1 MQSQS
6 PMILMFDLF
15 TYGFVL
21 KAILGGILIAI
32 ACSLIGVF
40 LVLKRLS
47 LFGDG
52 LAHVAFGGVAIGF
65 LLGIDPFI
73 SALVFTS
80 LGALSV
86 GKILEKAKIYG
97 DSATAL
103 VLSVGMSIAILII
116 GVSKGFNV
124 NLFSFLFGSILTLSN
139 SDLMIIFGICFIV
152 VSYVI
157 LNFKNLLLYAFS
169 PDQLV
174 VGSQIKSVTFVLSL
188 LTAFI
193 VVISMRAVGI
203 LLVSALIVI
212 PSLTALSI
220 SRSFKSALALSVLFG
235 ILSVLIGIIVSVIF
249 DLPSGALIVL
259 SSFMIFIFLNI
270 FKSFG
275 K

>member
-1 MQSQS
+1 MVS
-6 PMILMFDLF
+6 MFDLF

-21 KAILGGILIAI
+21 KALLGGILIAI
-32 ACSLIGVF
+32 TCSLIGVF

-73 SALVFTS
+73 SALIFTS
-80 LGALSV
+80 IGALSV
-86 GKILEKAKIYG
+86 GKILEKTKIYG

-103 VLSVGMSIAILII
+103 VLSGGMSIAILII
-116 GVSKGFNV
+116 GISKGFNV

-139 SDLMIIFGICFIV
+139 TDLMIIFGICFVV
-152 VSYVI
+152 VSYII
-157 LNFKNLLLYAFS
+157 LNFKKLLLYAFS
-169 PDQLV
+169 PDQVL
-174 VGSQIKSVTFVLSL
+174 VGSQIKSVTFALSL
-188 LTAFI
+188 LTAFT

-220 SRSFKSALALSVLFG
+220 SRSFKSALIFSALFG
-235 ILSVLIGIIVSVIF
+235 VISVIFGIIISIIF
-249 DLPSGALIVL
+249 DLPSGATIVL
-259 SSFMIFIFLNI
+259 SSLFIFALSTL
-270 FKSFG
+270 FK